1 MENNMCSVSKYL
13 KKKKEEIIVSLNIS
27 NYNKKNIY
35 LALVYNKNISRYKIL
50 YIPFDLIDDCNIED
64 YACYQFID
72 IETVGYILE
81 TFDEMNESNC
91 FSKVVDNR
99 YSDTAM
105 YGIEINIRM
114 LKYNYKFLA
123 TRYIPKD
130 WQFLFEVILLMFSYA
145 PNNLGGLVEEI
156 LTLFKD
162 KAEDIPYQDIF
173 EFNLFKDDIAKV
185 ENIYGTYRVSASK
198 LNYLEEVNGKH
209 FAVIDKKIVIV
220 NYDSSGVLSIYCSD
234 ENRNG
239 YVLTVLEAIKN
250 GKSIPF
256 SKLSVTNKETK
267 LVQYYLCYDVD
278 EEGIKVIHGCS
289 EKMLPFELYTDGSI
303 KFIEDINKIEDKIK
317 IFVQ

>member
-50 YIPFDLIDDCNIED
+50 YIPFDLIDACNIED

-81 TFDEMNESNC
+81 TFDEMNEDNG
-91 FSKVVDNR
+91 FSEVVDNR
-99 YSDTAM
+99 YSDTIM

-162 KAEDIPYQDIF
+162 GAEDILYQDIF
-173 EFNLFKDDIAKV
+173 EFDLFKDDISKL
-185 ENIYGTYRVSASK
+185 ENIYGTSRVLSSK
-198 LNYLEEVNGKH
+198 LNYLEEVNGKY
-209 FAVIDKKIVIV
+209 FAIIDNKIVIV
-220 NYDSSGVLSIYCSD
+220 NYDNSNILSVYCSD
-234 ENRNG
+234 DDRNEC
-239 YVLTVLEAIKN
+239 VLTVLEAVRSGKN
-250 GKSIPF
+250 IPF

>member
-114 LKYNYKFLA
+114 LNYSYKLLA

-162 KAEDIPYQDIF
+162 GAEDILYQDIF
-173 EFNLFKDDIAKV
+173 EFDLFKDDISKL
-185 ENIYGTYRVSASK
+185 ENIYGTSRVLSSK
-198 LNYLEEVNGKH
+198 LNYLEEVNGKY